1 VTTATLDHPP
11 TPSSGSGP
19 TTRPSLRGH
28 LVVVGLLVAVYTVAS
43 LAILPAPGATP
54 TTYVTSVPSA
64 ALLAAAGLGL
74 IAAGAAASIWRPASA
89 LGPLVTIAGVAWF
102 APLWVGWSEG
112 PPLARSVAAVAA
124 PLVLPAA
131 AHLGLAAPSGRASD
145 STSRRAAA
153 LGWMVTGGVSV
164 GLALFRNPLQDL
176 RCWSNCSANNV
187 FLLSGNLAVARAL
200 GGFWLWFSVVFGAAI
215 VGMLVRRLSTATL
228 AWRVAAAPV
237 VGTAALVVAGQAAYA
252 AMLIVHLGVLRDDAV
267 EPAYLAFR
275 SMFTFRAAAMVLLA
289 VGIGWALV
297 RDARRRA
304 AIVRL
309 AEELAAAPAPGT
321 LEQVLARSLGDRSL
335 RVRYWLPSLGRWV
348 DPSGRSVAEPADED
362 RATVTIQR
370 RGQPVAQIIHDRSL
384 AGSADLLDRV
394 GSAARL
400 AIDNERLRAELLAQ
414 VEQVRASRSRVVEA
428 GDTARRRLERDLH
441 DGAQQ
446 RLLAA
451 AMEVRLARD
460 AAREDPGRAAAI
472 ERLLVRTGE
481 TLAALRDLAH
491 GIFPVALDDAG
502 LAAGLSELS
511 MDAVVPVEVEEVP
524 ETRLPAAVE
533 RTAYLVVAEAADRG
547 RPGSTALRARV
558 RQQDGQLLVDVTGSP
573 PGRYTHL
580 ADRVSATGGTLTVE
594 PGRLQAVI
602 PCVSS

>member
-1 VTTATLDHPP
+1 VTTATLDHRP
-11 TPSSGSGP
+11 TPSSGTGP
-19 TTRPSLRGH
+19 TTRPSLGGRP
-28 LVVVGLLVAVYTVAS
+28 VVVGLLVAAYTVAS
-43 LAILPAPGATP
+43 LVILPSPGATP
-54 TTYVTSVPSA
+54 TTYVTSVASA

-74 IAAGAAASIWRPASA
+74 IAAGVGTSIWRPTSVM
-89 LGPLVTIAGVAWF
+89 GPLATIAGVAWF

-131 AHLGLAAPSGRASD
+131 AHLGLAAPSGRAHD
-145 STSRRAAA
+145 TSARLVATI
-153 LGWMVTGGVSV
+153 GWVVTGGISI

-187 FLLSGNLAVARAL
+187 LLLSGNLPVARVL
-200 GGFWLWFSVVFGAAI
+200 SGSWLWFSVVFGAAI
-215 VGMLVRRLSTATL
+215 VGLLVRRLYTATP

-237 VGTAALVVAGQAAYA
+237 VGTAALAVAGHAGYA
-252 AMLIVHLGVLRDDAV
+252 AMLIVHLGVLRDDPV
-267 EPAYLAFR
+267 EPAYRAFR
-275 SMFTFRAAAMVLLA
+275 SMFTFRAAGMALLA

-297 RDARRRA
+297 RDARRRT
-304 AIVRL
+304 AIARL

-335 RVRYWLPSLGRWV
+335 RVRYWLPSLERWV
-348 DPSGRSVAEPADED
+348 DPSGRPVAAPADED

-370 RGQPVAQIIHDRSL
+370 RGQPVAQVSHDRSL
-384 AGSADLLDRV
+384 AGSALLDRV
-394 GSAARL
+394 GSAAQL

-414 VEQVRASRSRVVEA
+414 VEQVRASRSRVVAA

-451 AMEVRLARD
+451 AMELRLARD
-460 AAREDPGRAAAI
+460 AAREDPSRGVAI

-481 TLAALRDLAH
+481 TLAELRELAH

-502 LAAGLSELS
+502 IAAGLSELS
-511 MDAVVPVEVEEVP
+511 MDAAVPVEVDEVP
-524 ETRLPAAVE
+524 EIRFPAAVE
-533 RTAYLVVAEAADRG
+533 RTAYLVVAEAADRD
-547 RPGSTALRARV
+547 RPGSTGLRARV
-558 RQQDGQLLVDVTGSP
+558 RQQDGQLLVDVTGAP
-573 PGRYTHL
+573 PGSYTHL
-580 ADRVSATGGTLTVE
+580 ADRVSATGGILTVE

-602 PCVSS
+602 PCASS

>member
-1 VTTATLDHPP
+1 VKTATLDQRP

-19 TTRPSLRGH
+19 TTPPSPRGR
-28 LVVVGLLVAVYTVAS
+28 LVVVGLLVAAYAVAS
-43 LAILPAPGATP
+43 LVILPSPGATP

-74 IAAGAAASIWRPASA
+74 IAAGAATSFWRPTSA
-89 LGPLVTIAGVAWF
+89 MGPLAIVAGIAWF

-112 PPLARSVAAVAA
+112 PSLARSVAAVAA
-124 PLVLPAA
+124 PLVLPAV
-131 AHLGLAAPSGRASD
+131 AHLGLAAPSGRAND
-145 STSRRAAA
+145 TSARLAATI
-153 LGWMVTGGVSV
+153 GWVVTGGVSI

-187 FLLSGNLAVARAL
+187 FLLSGNLPVARVL
-200 GGFWLWFSVVFGAAI
+200 SGTWLWFSVVFGAAV
-215 VGMLVRRLSTATL
+215 VGLLVRRLYTATP

-237 VGTAALVVAGQAAYA
+237 VGTAALAVAGQAAYA
-252 AMLIVHLGVLRDDAV
+252 AMLIVHLGALRDQPV
-267 EPAYLAFR
+267 EPAYPAFR
-275 SMFTFRAAAMVLLA
+275 AMFTLRAAAMALLA
-289 VGIGWALV
+289 LGIGWALA

-304 AIVRL
+304 AIARL
-309 AEELAAAPAPGT
+309 AEELAAAPTPGT

-335 RVRYWLPSLGRWV
+335 RVRYWLPSLERWV
-348 DPSGRSVAEPADED
+348 DPSGRPVAVPGDQD

-370 RGQPVAQIIHDRSL
+370 RGQPVAQVSHDRSL
-384 AGSADLLDRV
+384 AGSALLDRV

-400 AIDNERLRAELLAQ
+400 AIDNERLRAELLTQ

-446 RLLAA
+446 RMLAA
-451 AMEVRLARD
+451 AMELRLAGD
-460 AAREDPGRAAAI
+460 AAREDPGRVAAI
-472 ERLLVRTGE
+472 ERLLARTGE
-481 TLAALRDLAH
+481 TLAELRELAH

-502 LAAGLSELS
+502 LAAGLSELA
-511 MDAVVPVEVEEVP
+511 MDAEVPVDVKEVP
-524 ETRLPAAVE
+524 ETRFPAAVE
-533 RTAYLVVAEAADRG
+533 RTAYLVVAEAADHE
-547 RPGSTALRARV
+547 RPGSTGLRARV
-558 RQQDGQLLVDVTGSP
+558 RQQGGQLLVDVTGAP

-580 ADRVSATGGTLTVE
+580 ADRVSATGGILTVE